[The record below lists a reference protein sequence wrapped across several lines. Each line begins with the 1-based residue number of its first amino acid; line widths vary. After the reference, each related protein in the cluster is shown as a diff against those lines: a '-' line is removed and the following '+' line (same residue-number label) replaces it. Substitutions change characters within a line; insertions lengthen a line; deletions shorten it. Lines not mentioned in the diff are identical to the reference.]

1 MLMEHKVQREMAG
14 ETEKL
19 IGKEGLEF
27 GKLQTARTESRKQ
40 SLKSGGK
47 SEMGS

>member
-1 MLMEHKVQREMAG
+1 MAG
-14 ETEKL
+14 EIEKS
-19 IGKEGLEF
+19 IGKEGQEF
-27 GKLQTARTESRKQ
+27 GKLQTARAEARKQ